1 MLRIGESAATQSSYR
16 RKRRYRRFSK
26 SEITTFVSFVAFC
39 KNSLRCIHLSFY
51 RRKRSQGRAC
61 IPTERKFKLRF
72 PPPEFFTEGNE
83 GGSGPAK
90 YNLCFLRYLLF
101 KIFSDAS
108 SRPSAE
114 NLFLQKE
121 TKVTKVFAAGQEQ
134 SLCFLRYLLFKIFS
148 DASLRP
154 SAENLFLQKETKV
167 TKVFAAGQE
176 QSLCFLRYLVFKIFS
191 DASTL

>member
-1 MLRIGESAATQSSYR
+1 MLRIGGSAATQSSYR

-83 GGSGPAK
+83 GNEGGSGPAK
-90 YNLCFLRYLLF
+90 YNLCFLGYLLF

-134 SLCFLRYLLFKIFS
+134 SLCFLRYLLFKLLS
-148 DASLRP
+148 P
-154 SAENLFLQKETKV
+154 PPGEFLQKEAKQMKV
-167 TKVFAAGQE
+167 PSKR
-176 QSLCFLRYLVFKIFS
+176 QSLFS
-191 DASTL
+191 SLSSV